1 MQNSAKSEGEKK
13 RKVRQESIWFAM
25 PPNHQI
31 NFVIIL
37 DWVNFTVVISRYLT
51 SYKSPCVT

>member
-1 MQNSAKSEGEKK
+1 MQNSAKSEREKK

-37 DWVNFTVVISRYLT
+37 D
-51 SYKSPCVT
+51 